1 MNIKFPFPLL
11 KAIALAAV
19 LLCSAACSK
28 KDDGRIDVI
37 FDTDA
42 NNEIDD
48 QHAIAYL
55 LLSDNVFNTLGITT
69 NTTRNG
75 GDIKLQTLEA
85 QRVTKLVGLPG
96 TPIFEGADG
105 SFEEIL
111 PNIKEKEFDG
121 CQAVKFIID
130 QAGKHSAKKPLTVI
144 AVGKLTNVALA
155 LAKKPSISKRLR
167 VVWLG
172 TNYPDPGE
180 YNFDNDIPAVNYVL
194 DTDVKF
200 EVTTVRYKEDSG
212 TWAVLVSRE
221 YAHEHFTGIG
231 PKVTEAV
238 EGRHGGRFVCF
249 GDYSV
254 DLFDNVPELV
264 RSLYDMS
271 AVAVVKNPD
280 WGKTYT
286 VPAPTFKDGKWVERP
301 DNPRTITIWEY
312 FNRDAIVADFEETLT
327 AKQ

>member
-1 MNIKFPFPLL
+1 MRSFNFCL
-11 KAIALAAV
+11 KTIVALALA
-19 LLCSAACSK
+19 LACLGCS

-55 LLSDNVFNTLGITT
+55 LLSDDVFNTLGLTT

-85 QRVTKLVGLPG
+85 RRVTSLVGHPE
-96 TPIFEGADG
+96 TPIYEGADG
-105 SFEEIL
+105 SFEDIL
-111 PNIKEKEFDG
+111 PKVGEKEFDG
-121 CQAVKFIID
+121 HVAVDFIIK
-130 QAGKHSAKKPLTVI
+130 QARKHSAKKPLTVI

-155 LAKKPSISKRLR
+155 LAKKPSVARRIRL
-167 VVWLG
+167 VWLG
-172 TNYPDPGE
+172 TNYPKPGE

-194 DTDVKF
+194 DSKVPFEITPVCGGTDIGTAFVK
-200 EVTTVRYKEDSG
+200 
-212 TWAVLVSRE
+212 VSRE
-221 YAHEHFTGIG
+221 YVHENFTGIG
-231 PKVTEAV
+231 PKVKEPV
-238 EGRHGGRFVCF
+238 EGRHGGRFACF

-271 AVAVVKNPD
+271 AVAIVKNPD
-280 WGKTYT
+280 WATPRT
-286 VPAPTFKDGKWVERP
+286 IPAPVFQDGAWVERS
-301 DNPRTITIWEY
+301 DNARQITLWEH
-312 FNRDAIVADFEETLT
+312 FNRDAIVADFVATLS
-327 AKQ
+327 KD